1 MSHDYSVM
9 GSISV
14 ECGGLGINMREA
26 REELLRVADGL
37 QKRLTD
43 LSDDI
48 YRNPEL
54 GLKEERTTAKM
65 QAVLREAG
73 FTVESGIAGMPTA
86 FRASLGSGSP
96 KIALLA
102 EMDALPEIGHGCGHN
117 IAGTASVGAGAA
129 LAAVLPKYLKPGNG
143 TLIVLGTPA
152 EELGKG
158 KIEMCKAG
166 VFNDIDAAMMVHGSS
181 KRKVIKNFLGLV
193 RLSFVF
199 HGKTSHAAA
208 YPEEGINAL
217 DALIAFYNAIGLLR
231 QQLRGDVRVH
241 GIITDGGKAPN
252 IIPDR
257 AAASF
262 YVRAKDLK
270 ELSSAKERVI
280 NCAKGAALS
289 TGCTVEVT
297 EGGDLNAPM
306 KINRAFAEVYG
317 RSLGHL
323 GLSEEDDAPEKNA
336 GSSDIGNV
344 SQIIPAI
351 HPHVPIRKGINIH
364 TREFAEAT
372 CSPDGHR
379 ALMEGVKA
387 LGLTTLELLFEPAS
401 LESIKKDFKETAD

>member
-1 MSHDYSVM
+1 
-9 GSISV
+9 
-14 ECGGLGINMREA
+14 MREA

-48 YRNPEL
+48 LRNPEL
-54 GLKEERTTAKM
+54 GLKEEKTAAKM
-65 QAVLREAG
+65 QALLKEAG
-73 FTVESGIAGMPTA
+73 FKVESGIAGMPTA

-117 IAGTASVGAGAA
+117 IAGTASAGAGAA
-129 LAAVLPKYLKPGNG
+129 LAAVLPKFLKPGSG

-181 KRKVIKNFLGLV
+181 KRKVVKNFLGLV
-193 RLSFVF
+193 RINFVF

-208 YPEEGINAL
+208 YPEEGVNAL
-217 DALIAFYNAIGLLR
+217 DAVILFFNSVGLLR

-252 IIPDR
+252 IIPER

-262 YVRAKDLK
+262 YVRAKDLL
-270 ELSSAKERVI
+270 ELASVKERVI
-280 NCAKGAALS
+280 NCAKGA
-289 TGCTVEVT
+289 
-297 EGGDLNAPM
+297 
-306 KINRAFAEVYG
+306 
-317 RSLGHL
+317 
-323 GLSEEDDAPEKNA
+323 
-336 GSSDIGNV
+336 
-344 SQIIPAI
+344 
-351 HPHVPIRKGINIH
+351 
-364 TREFAEAT
+364 
-372 CSPDGHR
+372 
-379 ALMEGVKA
+379 
-387 LGLTTLELLFEPAS
+387 
-401 LESIKKDFKETAD
+401 